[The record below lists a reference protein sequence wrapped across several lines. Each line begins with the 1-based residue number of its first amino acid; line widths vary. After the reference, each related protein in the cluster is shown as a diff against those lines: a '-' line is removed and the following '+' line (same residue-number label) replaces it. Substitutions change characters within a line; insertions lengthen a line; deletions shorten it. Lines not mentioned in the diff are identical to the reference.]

1 MPIDLQPSAPTSMPV
16 TLLQLLEQDFLSPS
30 PSVPGHDLPLRFW
43 DEALLDPARAFFS
56 APGKGFRSALV
67 DLGWRMAGGAL
78 PVPPELSIILEALHG
93 GSLIV
98 DDIEDHSSHRRGR
111 PALYLTHGLP
121 LALNT
126 GNWLYF
132 WALNLVQ
139 RLELPS
145 GIELQLSRRL
155 FSTLLHCH
163 SGQALDLSVRLTALC
178 QEELPSVVA
187 VVSGLKTGQL
197 MGLATSLGAMA
208 AGGSAALV
216 DALTAYG
223 QQLGKALQM
232 LDDLS
237 NLSEQ
242 VDTAKRYEDL
252 RNNRPSWVWA
262 WLAEDLSSEHFVR
275 LQRLASR
282 VVRGAEPG
290 PLATAMLLHLGG
302 GGVKRI
308 DQCFEEGWR
317 KLCDVVAPNKCT
329 EELRQ
334 ELVRVKAGYGRL

>member
-30 PSVPGHDLPLRFW
+30 PRVPGLDLPLCFW

-132 WALNLVQ
+132 WALDLVQ

-145 GIELQLSRRL
+145 GVELQLSRRL
-155 FSTLLHCH
+155 ASTLLHCH
-163 SGQALDLSVRLTALC
+163 SGQALDLSVRLTELR

-187 VVSGLKTGQL
+187 AISDLKTGQL
-197 MGLATSLGAMA
+197 MGLAMSLGAIG
-208 AGGSAALV
+208 AGGSTALV
-216 DALTAYG
+216 EALTAYG

-242 VDTAKRYEDL
+242 VDAARRYEDL

-262 WLAEDLSSEHFVR
+262 WLAEDLSGEHFVR
-275 LQRLASR
+275 LQRR
-282 VVRGAEPG
+282 NREVVGGAPAA
-290 PLATAMLLHLGG
+290 PLATAMLRYLGG
-302 GGVKRI
+302 KGVERI
-308 DQCFEEGWR
+308 DQCFEVGWR
-317 KLCDVVAPNKCT
+317 ELWSVVPPNDCMG
-329 EELRQ
+329 ELWQ
-334 ELVRVKAGYGRL
+334 ELVRLKAGYGGL